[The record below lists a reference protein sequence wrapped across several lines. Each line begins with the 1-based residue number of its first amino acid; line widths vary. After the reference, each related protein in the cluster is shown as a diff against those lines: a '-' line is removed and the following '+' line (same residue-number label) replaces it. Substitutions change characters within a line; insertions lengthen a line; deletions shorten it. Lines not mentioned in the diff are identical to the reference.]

1 MFENDDSLFNAL
13 TSLNLFT
20 SSIEL
25 YKAFIH
31 FIATNSPLFNDWAL
45 KTSLNVPSP
54 NFFIILYSIY
64 FEKLIFLKLTI
75 HFFFLFWFISF
86 IYFEKNIFELNGKE

>member
-31 FIATNSPLFNDWAL
+31 FIATNSPLFND
-45 KTSLNVPSP
+45 
-54 NFFIILYSIY
+54 
-64 FEKLIFLKLTI
+64 
-75 HFFFLFWFISF
+75 
-86 IYFEKNIFELNGKE
+86 

>member
-31 FIATNSPLFNDWAL
+31 FIATKSPLFND
-45 KTSLNVPSP
+45 
-54 NFFIILYSIY
+54 
-64 FEKLIFLKLTI
+64 
-75 HFFFLFWFISF
+75 
-86 IYFEKNIFELNGKE
+86 

>member
-25 YKAFIH
+25 YNAFMH
-31 FIATNSPLFNDWAL
+31 FIATKSPFFKDWAL

-54 NFFIILYSIY
+54 SFFIIRYS
-64 FEKLIFLKLTI
+64 K
-75 HFFFLFWFISF
+75 FF
-86 IYFEKNIFELNGKE
+86 